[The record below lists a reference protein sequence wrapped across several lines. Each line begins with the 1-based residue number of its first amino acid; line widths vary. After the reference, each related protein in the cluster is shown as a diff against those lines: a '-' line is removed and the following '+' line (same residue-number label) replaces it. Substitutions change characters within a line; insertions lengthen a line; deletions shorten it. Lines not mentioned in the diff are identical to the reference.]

1 MAVARVVVPPHP
13 TSDKRYKMLDATIK
27 RHQAQPDS
35 LLEVLHNAQE
45 LFGYLEDNLLIY
57 VGRSLK
63 VPLARVYGV
72 ATFYN
77 FFSLKPKGEHTCVVC
92 MGTACYVR
100 GGVAVLD
107 ALKKDLTIDVGG
119 TTDDRNFSLEVGRC
133 FGACG
138 LAPVITVDDDVHH
151 RVKPKRVN
159 EILAQYAEEPVLAET
174 SGRSERRSA
183 DQPAEQFA
191 GSPRSA

>member
-92 MGTACYVR
+92 MGTACYVK
-100 GGVAVLD
+100 GAGEV
-107 ALKKDLTIDVGG
+107 VGAIEKEFG
-119 TTDDRNFSLEVGRC
+119 IKMGETTNDNKISLMTARCVGS
-133 FGACG
+133 CG
-138 LAPVITVDDDVHH
+138 LAPAVVFDGNVEGHVSCECA
-151 RVKPKRVN
+151 VKRLKGWTH
-159 EILAQYAEEPVLAET
+159 E
-174 SGRSERRSA
+174 
-183 DQPAEQFA
+183 
-191 GSPRSA
+191 

>member
-92 MGTACYVR
+92 MGTACYVK
-100 GGVAVLD
+100 GAGEV
-107 ALKKDLTIDVGG
+107 VGAIEKEFG
-119 TTDDRNFSLEVGRC
+119 IKMGETTNDNKISLMSARCVGS
-133 FGACG
+133 CG
-138 LAPVITVDDDVHH
+138 LAPAVVFDGNVEGHVSCECA
-151 RVKPKRVN
+151 VKRLKGWTH
-159 EILAQYAEEPVLAET
+159 E
-174 SGRSERRSA
+174 
-183 DQPAEQFA
+183 
-191 GSPRSA
+191 

>member
-92 MGTACYVR
+92 MGTACYVK
-100 GGVAVLD
+100 GAGEV
-107 ALKKDLTIDVGG
+107 VGAIEKEFG
-119 TTDDRNFSLEVGRC
+119 IKVGETTNDNKISLMTARCVGS
-133 FGACG
+133 CG
-138 LAPVITVDDDVHH
+138 LAPAVVFDGSVEGHVSCECA
-151 RVKPKRVN
+151 VKRLKGWTH
-159 EILAQYAEEPVLAET
+159 E
-174 SGRSERRSA
+174 
-183 DQPAEQFA
+183 
-191 GSPRSA
+191 

>member
-92 MGTACYVR
+92 MGTACYVKGAGEVVSAIEQEFGIKMGETTNDNKISLMTAR
-100 GGVAVLD
+100 C
-107 ALKKDLTIDVGG
+107 VG
-119 TTDDRNFSLEVGRC
+119 S
-133 FGACG
+133 CG
-138 LAPVITVDDDVHH
+138 LAPAVVFDGNVEGHVSCECA
-151 RVKPKRVN
+151 VKRLKGWTH
-159 EILAQYAEEPVLAET
+159 E
-174 SGRSERRSA
+174 
-183 DQPAEQFA
+183 
-191 GSPRSA
+191 

>member
-92 MGTACYVR
+92 MGTACYVK
-100 GGVAVLD
+100 GAGE
-107 ALKKDLTIDVGG
+107 IVGAIEKEFG
-119 TTDDRNFSLEVGRC
+119 IKMGETTNDNKISLMTARCVGS
-133 FGACG
+133 CG
-138 LAPVITVDDDVHH
+138 LAPAVVFDGNVEGHVSCECA
-151 RVKPKRVN
+151 VKRLKGWTH
-159 EILAQYAEEPVLAET
+159 E
-174 SGRSERRSA
+174 
-183 DQPAEQFA
+183 
-191 GSPRSA
+191 

>member
-45 LFGYLEDNLLIY
+45 LFGYLEDNLLVY

-63 VPLARVYGV
+63 VPLSRVYGV

-77 FFSLKPKGEHTCVVC
+77 FFRLKPAGKHTCVVC
-92 MGTACYVR
+92 MGTACYVKGAGEILGAIEKEHGLR
-100 GGVAVLD
+100 A
-107 ALKKDLTIDVGG
+107 GG
-119 TTDDRNFSLEVGRC
+119 TTSDGKISLITARCVGS
-133 FGACG
+133 CG
-138 LAPVITVDDDVHH
+138 LAPAVVFDNAVEG
-151 RVKPKRVN
+151 RLSSGSVLNRLGEWSN
-159 EILAQYAEEPVLAET
+159 E
-174 SGRSERRSA
+174 R
-183 DQPAEQFA
+183 
-191 GSPRSA
+191 

>member
-1 MAVARVVVPPHP
+1 MAIARAVVPPHP

-63 VPLARVYGV
+63 VPLSRVYGV

-92 MGTACYVR
+92 MGTACYVK
-100 GGVAVLD
+100 GAGEL
-107 ALKKDLTIDVGG
+107 VGAIEKELG
-119 TTDDRNFSLEVGRC
+119 IKMGETTNDNKISLMTARCVGS
-133 FGACG
+133 CG
-138 LAPVITVDDDVHH
+138 LAPAVVFDGNVEGHVSCECA
-151 RVKPKRVN
+151 VKRLKGWTH
-159 EILAQYAEEPVLAET
+159 E
-174 SGRSERRSA
+174 
-183 DQPAEQFA
+183 
-191 GSPRSA
+191 

>member
-45 LFGYLEDNLLIY
+45 LFGYLEDSLLIY

-92 MGTACYVR
+92 MGTACYVK
-100 GGVAVLD
+100 GAGEV
-107 ALKKDLTIDVGG
+107 VGAIEKEFG
-119 TTDDRNFSLEVGRC
+119 IKMGETTNDNKISLMTARCVGS
-133 FGACG
+133 CG
-138 LAPVITVDDDVHH
+138 LAPAVVFDGNVEGHVSCECA
-151 RVKPKRVN
+151 VKRLKGWTH
-159 EILAQYAEEPVLAET
+159 E
-174 SGRSERRSA
+174 
-183 DQPAEQFA
+183 
-191 GSPRSA
+191 